1 MAVDNMLLDQ
11 IYDNAVYIVEALN
24 PTDKGDRYI
33 IECPECGEREAW
45 IYKKGATGRIFC
57 NRKNNCTLAQN
68 DKGLSLWDYI
78 QEREGLDQQETLKR
92 LAEMAGVD
100 LPSLSDDQI
109 EAIRKKRLDR
119 DLVEEAHRYFKE
131 LLFTEDGAETLA
143 YLKDR
148 GYTERDIQNMELG
161 HYPGYG
167 KTIKHLANMG
177 FQVSPL
183 PEVFEFAKSR
193 GEYKVIF
200 PYRDVSGK
208 IKTFYGRLTRKPQD
222 KEAKYLNFG
231 PVKKDIPFNMHKA
244 KGSKTLILVEGYFDA
259 LIATSRGSN
268 GVIAVQGANLTE
280 DNLRSLQENNIKNVV
295 ITLDS
300 DNAGQ
305 KGIEKA
311 IKTINQKCPSITPF
325 VATLPEGQD
334 PDDVITKSGITTLM
348 EYVKN
353 CEAGPIWVMNRILN
367 RYPIDTELGKKEAF
381 DAILDYMRIVPRY
394 WQTQIKDHIGERLN
408 YPIDDIEE
416 MLKYY
421 LNMKDREELQKE
433 YTKAFQKALSMA
445 SNEDPFKAKDFMK
458 EQLEEIGKKETKARG
473 GDLPEP
479 YSMVQLKED
488 LLKAPEGLKTGI
500 RGLDKYIGIPSGAI
514 TIIAGRPGHGKTTLQ
529 LNLLMNM
536 VEEYPDRNFYFF
548 SYEEDRHRIG
558 IKLLMMM
565 SEYVLDHAKNNK
577 AFWKYIAG
585 GETYNTQIEEA
596 KAKLDTLL
604 ESGRLN
610 LIYKNHPA
618 DQLSD
623 VISQCSEEGNAGAV
637 FVDYIQ
643 KIPAPMD
650 SRYWSAQQK
659 IQSALEVLRDTS
671 VNSNIPLIMGAQLR
685 RFAPGSVKGKQ
696 QNNDNAELAFKL
708 DNLRESGDIEQDANL
723 VLGVYNDSSTK
734 AEDGDPLGDEA
745 VTLNIGVLKNRD
757 GRSGI
762 RTEVDFYSSYFKIKD
777 KRINLI

>member
-1 MAVDNMLLDQ
+1 MAVDQAILDE
-11 IYDNAVYIVEALN
+11 IYDNSVYIVEALG
-24 PTDKGDRYI
+24 PIDKGDYI
-33 IECPECGEREAW
+33 EIECPECGEREAW

-68 DKGLSLWDYI
+68 EKGLSLWDYI

-100 LPSLSDDQI
+100 LPSLSEEQV
-109 EAIRKKRLDR
+109 EAIQKKRRDR
-119 DLVEEAHRYFKE
+119 DLLEEAHRYFKE
-131 LLFTEDGAETLA
+131 LLFKEEGAETLA
-143 YLKDR
+143 YLKER
-148 GYTERDIQNMELG
+148 GYTERDIHNMELG
-161 HYPGYG
+161 HYPGPG
-167 KTIKHLANMG
+167 KTMKHLANTG
-177 FQVSPL
+177 FEVSPI
-183 PEVFEFAKSR
+183 PEALKFIEKR
-193 GEYKVIF
+193 GEYKAVF
-200 PYRDVSGK
+200 PYRDLSGK

-244 KGSKTLILVEGYFDA
+244 KGVEPLIIVEGYFDA
-259 LIATSRGSN
+259 LIATARGLP
-268 GVIAVQGANLTE
+268 GVIAVQGASLTE
-280 DNLRSLQENNIKNVV
+280 DNLRCLRESNVKNVV

-300 DNAGQ
+300 DKAGQ
-305 KGIEKA
+305 EGIEKA
-311 IKTINQKCPSITPF
+311 VRTINRKCPSITPF
-325 VATLPEGQD
+325 VVTLPKGQD
-334 PDDVITKSGITTLM
+334 PDDVITKSGITTLK
-348 EYVKN
+348 EYVRN

-381 DAILDYMRIVPRY
+381 DSILDYMRIVPRY
-394 WQTQIKDHIGERLN
+394 WQTQIKDHIGERLD

-416 MLKYY
+416 MMKYY
-421 LNMKDREELQKE
+421 LDMKDREELQKE
-433 YTKAFQKALSMA
+433 YTRAFQKALSMA

-458 EQLEEIGKKETKARG
+458 EQLEKIGKKETKARG

-479 YSMVQLKED
+479 YSMVQLRED
-488 LLKAPEGLKTGI
+488 LTKTPEGLKTGI
-500 RGLDKYIGIPSGAI
+500 KDLDRYIGIPSGAI
-514 TIIAGRPGHGKTTLQ
+514 TIVAGRPGHGKTTLQ

-536 VEEYPDRNFYFF
+536 VQEYPDRNFYFF

-565 SEYVLDHAKNNK
+565 SECILDPAKNNK

-585 GETYNTQIEEA
+585 GETGNTQIEEA

-610 LIYKNHPA
+610 LIYKNYPA

-623 VISQCSEEGNAGAV
+623 VIAQCAEDGNAGAV

-685 RFAPGSVKGKQ
+685 RFAKGNQ

-723 VLGVYNDSSTK
+723 VLGVYNDSSTR
-734 AEDGDPLGDEA
+734 AEDGGPSGDEV
-745 VTLNIGVLKNRD
+745 VTLNLGVLKNRD

-762 RTEVDFYSSYFKIKD
+762 RTEVDFYSSYFKVKD
-777 KRINLI
+777 RREPF